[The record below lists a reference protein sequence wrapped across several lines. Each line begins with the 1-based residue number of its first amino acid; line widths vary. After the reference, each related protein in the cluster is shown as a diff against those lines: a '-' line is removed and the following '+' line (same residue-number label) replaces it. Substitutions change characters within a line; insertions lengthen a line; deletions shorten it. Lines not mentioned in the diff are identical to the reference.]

1 MHIKKRYLLPFSAAV
16 VGALGAY
23 FAFASTSMT
32 HLVLN
37 PEPMLG
43 AGAALALGAFGTTAA
58 HAGQKS
64 RFFRIALEGA
74 TTDGRVIEREWLE
87 QMAASYNPSTYGARL
102 NLEHV
107 RGIDPEGMFK
117 AYGDVLALET
127 REEDG
132 GKLGLYAQIEPTADL
147 IALNKK
153 RQKLYTSCEINPS
166 FSDTGEAY
174 LVGLAITDNP
184 ASLGTEMLAF
194 SAQNPAVFKGRKQA
208 PENLY
213 TAATEAELEMEPA
226 KGPGITLLSKITG
239 LLKGSKKDADQR
251 FADVS
256 SAVEAVADHVRG
268 TDEKVDATTAELA
281 QLRADFTALQQQL
294 STTSSQPP
302 RPAATGGNGGKG
314 AITTDC

>member
-1 MHIKKRYLLPFSAAV
+1 MHRKRTISLAV
-16 VGALGAY
+16 AALGALLSID
-23 FAFASTSMT
+23 AHAATAT
-32 HLVLN
+32 AQALAT
-37 PEPMLG
+37 PE
-43 AGAALALGAFGTTAA
+43 GAALGVGAALGLGAFGTTAN
-58 HAGQKS
+58 HAGKS
-64 RFFRIALEGA
+64 KFFCIAMEGA

-87 QMAASYNPSTYGARL
+87 QMAANYNPKTYGARL

-132 GKLGLYAQIEPTADL
+132 KLGLYAQIEPTADL

-153 RQKLYTSCEINPS
+153 RQKLYTSCEINPA
-166 FSDTGEAY
+166 FSDSGEAY

-213 TAATEAELEMEPA
+213 TAATEAILELEPTKAPA
-226 KGPGITLLSKITG
+226 VTLLTKITG
-239 LLKGSKKDADQR
+239 MLKGTQKDADQR

-256 SAVEAVADHVRG
+256 SAVETVAEHVRG
-268 TDEKVDATTAELA
+268 TDEKVDATVTDLA
-281 QLRADFTALQQQL
+281 QLRADFTALTEQL
-294 STTSSQPP
+294 SVTPAQPP
-302 RPAATGGNGGKG
+302 RPVAKGGSGT
-314 AITTDC
+314 ITTDC